1 MILNPR
7 RRTESH
13 RLSSMDVSSN
23 HLIEQARISFNE
35 LNGVYNAVH
44 KTKEDLF
51 WATYMATSDDQAGF
65 ARAERA
71 YKDFISDPDRLR
83 ETRDHVARLE
93 PLPHGKERDALLHGL
108 KGWLALFEAN
118 IIDNDEGHALM
129 RDIID
134 AESAMFAAKRELQP
148 RHLNEQ
154 GESEVAS
161 LGMLATNQATN
172 PIEERRRSS
181 FDAFRE
187 IEGWVLANGFLDL
200 VKLRNRFATA
210 MGYANYF
217 ELKLLR
223 NERMKQ

>member
-51 WATYMATSDDQAGF
+51 WATYMATSDDHAGF

-71 YKDFISDPDRLR
+71 YKDFISDADRLR
-83 ETRDHVARLE
+83 TTRDHVAALQS
-93 PLPHGKERDALLHGL
+93 LPPGQERDALLHGL
-108 KGWLALFEAN
+108 KGWLAVFEAN
-118 IIDNDEGHALM
+118 IIENDECLPLM
-129 RDIID
+129 HEISD
-134 AESAMFAAKRELQP
+134 AETALFAAKRELKP
-148 RHLNEQ
+148 RHVNEH
-154 GESEVAS
+154 GESEIAS
-161 LGMLATNQATN
+161 LSMLATNQSTN

-181 FDAFRE
+181 FDAFHE
-187 IEGWVLANGFLDL
+187 IEQWVLANGFL
-200 VKLRNRFATA
+200 
-210 MGYANYF
+210 
-217 ELKLLR
+217 EL
-223 NERMKQ
+223 